1 MRKELVIATSN
12 KGKIKEFKT
21 LFAGMYEVK
30 SLLDYPEVPE
40 IIEDGDT
47 FKANAAKK
55 AETLAAYLNQ
65 NVLADDSGLS
75 IDALNGEP
83 GVFSAR
89 YAGTHKS
96 DADNMAKVLSKLA
109 EVPEENRI
117 ARFTCMMAIAEPGK
131 ETLFFEGQVE
141 GIIATEARGTN
152 GFGYDP
158 IFLVPA
164 YGQTMAELTSELKNK
179 ISHRADAIRQV
190 KNYLLGG

>member
-1 MRKELVIATSN
+1 ME
-12 KGKIKEFKT
+12 
-21 LFAGMYEVK
+21 
-30 SLLDYPEVPE
+30 
-40 IIEDGDT
+40 
-47 FKANAAKK
+47 
-55 AETLAAYLNQ
+55 NQ
-65 NVLADDSGLS
+65 AF
-75 IDALNGEP
+75 
-83 GVFSAR
+83 FSAR

-141 GIIATEARGTN
+141 GIIATEAKGTN

-164 YGQTMAELTSELKNK
+164 YGQTMAELTSELKKQNK
-179 ISHRADAIRQV
+179 PSCRCNKTGEKLFTWRL
-190 KNYLLGG
+190 K

>member
-1 MRKELVIATSN
+1 
-12 KGKIKEFKT
+12 
-21 LFAGMYEVK
+21 MY
-30 SLLDYPEVPE
+30 D
-40 IIEDGDT
+40 
-47 FKANAAKK
+47 
-55 AETLAAYLNQ
+55 
-65 NVLADDSGLS
+65 
-75 IDALNGEP
+75 
-83 GVFSAR
+83 
-89 YAGTHKS
+89 
-96 DADNMAKVLSKLA
+96 
-109 EVPEENRI
+109 
-117 ARFTCMMAIAEPGK
+117 AIAEPGK